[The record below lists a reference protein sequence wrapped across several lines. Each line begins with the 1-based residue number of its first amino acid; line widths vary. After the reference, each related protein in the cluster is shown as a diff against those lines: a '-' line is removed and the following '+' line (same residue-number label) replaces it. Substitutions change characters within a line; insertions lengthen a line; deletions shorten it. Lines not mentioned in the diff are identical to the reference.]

1 MDNTYKPIK
10 GKGSEAAAK
19 RTLKRDYTGFN
30 AFNKHCPIISR
41 DCLSWRCAAW
51 KEAEVYLKNPGRL
64 TEDQSFYDIEPG
76 YCNSPLITGEI
87 KVLK

>member
-1 MDNTYKPIK
+1 MAKYRPTT

-19 RTLKRDYTGFN
+19 RTLERDYAGFN
-30 AFNKHCPIISR
+30 SFKKHCPIISR
-41 DCLSWRCAAW
+41 DCLSYRCAAW

-64 TEDQSFYDIEPG
+64 TEDQSIYDIELG
-76 YCNSPLITGEI
+76 YCKSPLLTGEI